1 MKIVKF
7 NKKKIILILL
17 IKKILKALN
26 KAVYLNNLTFKI
38 PIFTTKIDFN
48 HLFLIIVKSP
58 HLFIFKKMKSVT
70 LIFNHLLINHKKSII
85 VILII
90 MSKKNFKKLL
100 EI

>member
-58 HLFIFKKMKSVT
+58 HLFIFKKMK
-70 LIFNHLLINHKKSII
+70 
-85 VILII
+85 
-90 MSKKNFKKLL
+90 
-100 EI
+100 

>member
-48 HLFLIIVKSP
+48 HLFLNDVM
-58 HLFIFKKMKSVT
+58 IFS
-70 LIFNHLLINHKKSII
+70 
-85 VILII
+85 
-90 MSKKNFKKLL
+90 L
-100 EI
+100 ENKGV